1 MSTTFD
7 RHEKCLAALPA
18 FVGGKLSASEAAAV
32 VAHAKTC
39 AECSEELE
47 FARRLH
53 THFGRTGRPVVSLSD
68 GDREQA
74 SFDQLW
80 ARIVADSP
88 APVRLV
94 PKRSRWGWAST
105 LTAMAATVLFGVS
118 ASYHW
123 YGTADEP
130 QFQTLSESMRSCQA
144 LHVRITPQTDAAR
157 AREMFESVG
166 ARVVEG
172 PDAAGAY
179 TLTAPNV
186 ANVLSKVRELPVVQ
200 SVETKPC

>member
-53 THFGRTGRPVVSLSD
+53 THFGRKGQPVVTLSD
-68 GDREQA
+68 GDHEQA
-74 SFDQLW
+74 GFDRLW

-88 APVRLV
+88 APAR
-94 PKRSRWGWAST
+94 PIAKRGRRAWAST
-105 LTAMAATVLFGVS
+105 LTAMAATVLFGM
-118 ASYHW
+118 SYHW
-123 YGTADEP
+123 FGTADEP
-130 QFQTLSESMRSCQA
+130 QFRTLSESTRSCQA
-144 LHVRITPQTDAAR
+144 LRVLVAPQTDAAE
-157 AREMFESVG
+157 ARQLFEGVG

-172 PDAAGAY
+172 PDAVGAY

-186 ANVLSKVRELPVVQ
+186 ADVLTKVRALTVVQ
-200 SVETKPC
+200 SVDTKPC

>member
-7 RHEKCLAALPA
+7 RHEQCLAALPA
-18 FVGGKLSASEAAAV
+18 FVVGKLSAKESAAV
-32 VAHAKTC
+32 IAHAKTC

-53 THFGRTGRPVVSLSD
+53 THFDRKGQRVAPSED
-68 GDREQA
+68 GREQA

-94 PKRSRWGWAST
+94 PKARRRAWVSSLA
-105 LTAMAATVLFGVS
+105 AMAATVLFAAGYIWHAV
-118 ASYHW
+118 
-123 YGTADEP
+123 DEP
-130 QFQTLSESMRSCQA
+130 QFRTLSESMRSCQA
-144 LHVRITPQTDAAR
+144 LHVRVAAQTDASEVR
-157 AREMFESVG
+157 RLLEGTG
-166 ARVVEG
+166 ARIVDG
-172 PDAAGAY
+172 PDAAGMY

-186 ANVLSKVRELPVVQ
+186 ADVLSEVRALSIVQ
-200 SVETKPC
+200 SAEAKPC

>member
-18 FVGGKLSASEAAAV
+18 FVGGKLSASESAAV

-39 AECSEELE
+39 AECSEELA
-47 FARRLH
+47 FARQLH
-53 THFGRTGRPVVSLSD
+53 THFGRNGQPLVTLSD

-74 SFDQLW
+74 GFDQLW

-94 PKRSRWGWAST
+94 PKRSRRAWVST

-118 ASYHW
+118 YVKH
-123 YGTADEP
+123 GTTDEP
-130 QFQTLSESMRSCQA
+130 QFRTLSESMRSCQA
-144 LHVRITPQTDAAR
+144 LHVRVAPQTDAAE
-157 AREMFESVG
+157 ARQLFESAG
-166 ARVVEG
+166 AHAVEG
-172 PDAAGAY
+172 PDAAGVY

-186 ANVLSKVRELPVVQ
+186 ADVLSKVRELPVVQ

>member
-18 FVGGKLSASEAAAV
+18 FVGGKLSASESAAV

-39 AECSEELE
+39 AECSEELA

-53 THFGRTGRPVVSLSD
+53 THFGRNGQPLVTLSD

-74 SFDQLW
+74 GFDQLW

-94 PKRSRWGWAST
+94 PKRSRRAWVST

-118 ASYHW
+118 YLQR
-123 YGTADEP
+123 GTSDEP
-130 QFQTLSESMRSCQA
+130 QFRTLSESMRSCQA
-144 LHVRITPQTDAAR
+144 LHVRVAPQTDAAE
-157 AREMFESVG
+157 ARQLFEG
-166 ARVVEG
+166 AGAHAVEG

-179 TLTAPNV
+179 TLTAPDI
-186 ANVLSKVRELPVVQ
+186 ADVLPKVRDLPIVQ
-200 SVETKPC
+200 SVDTKPC